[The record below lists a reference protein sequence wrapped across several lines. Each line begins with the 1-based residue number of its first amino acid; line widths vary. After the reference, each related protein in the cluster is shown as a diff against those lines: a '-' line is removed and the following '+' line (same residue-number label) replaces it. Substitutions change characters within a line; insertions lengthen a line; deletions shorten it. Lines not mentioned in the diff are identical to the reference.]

1 MASKTE
7 VQGSPLDTVKLTVS
21 VVLLLAGIV
30 AYYYYAEASHLLRVL
45 GLLTVVAVS
54 IGIAS
59 TTAKGQA
66 LWAFMQDA
74 RAEVRKMVW
83 PSRAETV
90 QTTLV
95 VFLVVIL
102 AGVFFW
108 ILDMLL
114 GWLVQFVI

>member
-7 VQGSPLDTVKLTVS
+7 VQGSPLDTAKLAVS
-21 VVLLLAGIV
+21 VMMLLAGIV
-30 AYYYYAEASHLLRVL
+30 AFYYFADESHLLRVV
-45 GLLTVVAVS
+45 GLLVVVGVS
-54 IGIAS
+54 VGIAL
-59 TTAKGQA
+59 TTEKGRV
-66 LWAFMQDA
+66 LWAFMQGA
-74 RAEVRKMVW
+74 RNEVRKMVW

-102 AGVFFW
+102 AGIFFW

-114 GWLVQFVI
+114 GWLVRFVI